1 MPPLHKPHATHY
13 VTLPSRRAQ
22 VAGSADVLVV
32 GGGPAG
38 LGAAIGA
45 AQTGAR
51 VILAERYG
59 FFGGN
64 STVAMVAPLM
74 SSHTRYHKVKG
85 KTDPVLFPADH
96 GGGNLVIE
104 GVLAKFLEAMIA
116 GGGALPPSEQTGFV
130 VPFDHEI
137 MKLVSQQMLDE
148 AGVKY
153 LLHSFASDIR
163 CDPHPVVTF
172 ETKSGPIV
180 INARTVVD
188 ATGDGDIAA
197 WAGAPYECG
206 SSPSHPG
213 QPMTLYFRMGDCSLD
228 EFRRFVHENPDQ
240 WSGVVGLSQKVKE
253 AREKGEW
260 SIPRDN
266 VLLFGTPHDNEV
278 SVNSTRV
285 LRVLGTD
292 VWDLTRAEW
301 HGRQQ
306 MAEVAAFLKK
316 YIPGFKA
323 AYVVQSGSQIGVRET
338 RRIVGDYQLTAEDLF
353 EPRRFDDVI
362 ARSTYPIDIHNPHGE
377 GTRLVHLPPG
387 SAYDIPLRCLLPK
400 KLDNILVAGRCISG
414 THEAHSSYRVMPV
427 CMATGQAA
435 GVCAALAA
443 SANCTTREVAV
454 ADIQKE
460 LRRQDAHLGD
470 E

>member
-1 MPPLHKPHATHY
+1 MPPLHKPHVAHF

-22 VAGSADVLVV
+22 VAGTADVLVV

-45 AQTGAR
+45 AEAGAR
-51 VILAERYG
+51 VIVAERYG

-64 STVAMVAPLM
+64 STIAMVAPLM

-96 GGGNLVIE
+96 GGGSLVIE
-104 GVLAKFLEAMIA
+104 GVLARLLHRLIEK
-116 GGGALPPSEQTGFV
+116 GGALAPTEQTGFV

-137 MKLVSQQMLDE
+137 MKIVSQQMLDE

-163 CDPHPVVTF
+163 FSPEPSVTF

-180 INARTVVD
+180 VTARIVVD

-206 SSPSHPG
+206 SSPTHPG
-213 QPMTLYFRMGDCSLD
+213 QPMTLYFRMGDCDL
-228 EFRRFVHENPDQ
+228 RRFRQFVHQNPDQ
-240 WSGVVGLSQKVKE
+240 WSGVVGLSKKVKQ
-253 AREKGEW
+253 AHLNGEW
-260 SIPRDN
+260 NIPRDN
-266 VLLFGTPHDNEV
+266 VLLFGTPHENEV

-306 MAEVAAFLKK
+306 MVEVASFLSK
-316 YIPGFKA
+316 YVPGFQG
-323 AYVVQSGSQIGVRET
+323 AYVIQSGSQIGVRET
-338 RRIVGDYQLTAEDLF
+338 RRIMGDYQLTAEDLF
-353 EPRRFDDVI
+353 DTRHFDDVI

-377 GTRLVHLPPG
+377 GTKLIHLPPG
-387 SAYDIPLRCLLPK
+387 SAYDIPLRCLLPQ
-400 KLDNILVAGRCISG
+400 KLDSVLVAGRCISG

-443 SANCTTREVAV
+443 LGRCKTRDISATQVQEV
-454 ADIQKE
+454 
-460 LRRQDAHLGD
+460 LHRQGAHLGD
-470 E
+470 T